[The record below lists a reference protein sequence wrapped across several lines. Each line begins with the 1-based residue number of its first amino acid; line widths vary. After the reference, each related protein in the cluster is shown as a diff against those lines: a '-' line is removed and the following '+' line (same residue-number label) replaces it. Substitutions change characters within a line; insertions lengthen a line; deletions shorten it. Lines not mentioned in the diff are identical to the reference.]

1 MALPPERDSSIPEE
15 TASLAR
21 KIRPKGSLVMTIRDT
36 FGPLFNDAQFA
47 RLFASTGQV
56 ALSPGRLALICVL
69 QTIEGLSDRQA
80 AEAVALR
87 IDWKYAL
94 DLPLDYPGF
103 CHTVLHDFR
112 ERLLLGGTEEQL
124 LNCMLQLAAEKGWL
138 DRRRQRTD
146 STHIL
151 AVTAALNRF
160 ELIHQTVHASLTEI
174 ATHSPEWLQNWV
186 PQSWYRDYAVSA
198 LARRWP
204 KTERERLALA
214 AQIGADGAMLLE
226 RLEAD
231 DAPVSLLQLQ
241 SVHILRLVWQQQ
253 YREESGKLLWRNA
266 SELPSASERLVSPY
280 ESEARTGAKRDLFWD
295 GYKVHLTETIT
306 TEAPQLIT
314 QVETAP
320 AYEADST
327 ALPRIQ
333 EGLRRADVTPEE
345 QVLDSGYVSAALIGQ
360 SRSKYGIDL
369 VGPVGADN
377 SWQAQSEDGLD
388 IAQFVID
395 WEARVAFG
403 PAGCVSSSWSQRRN
417 HRDGTQEVLIRFPA
431 SSCKGC
437 QLRERCTRSAEH
449 GRTLTVREQHIHE
462 ELLRARARQKSE
474 QFQSSYRQRA
484 GIEGTLSQ
492 GLRSFGLRRSRY
504 CGQAK
509 THLHNILVALAI
521 NLVRIVAWVQ
531 NIPRSTT
538 RLNPFAALA
547 PAPS

>member
-1 MALPPERDSSIPEE
+1 MALSLERDTSIPQE

-21 KIRPKGSLVMTIRDT
+21 KIRPQGSLVMTIRDT

-47 RLFASTGQV
+47 PLFTSQGQTG
-56 ALSPGRLALICVL
+56 LPPGRLALICVL
-69 QTIEGLSDRQA
+69 QTIEALSDRQA

-94 DLPLDYPGF
+94 DLPLDYAGF
-103 CHTVLHDFR
+103 SHTVLHDFR
-112 ERLLLGGTEEQL
+112 QRLLQGSAEEQL
-124 LNCMLQLAAEKGWL
+124 LTSLLALAGQKGWL
-138 DRRRQRTD
+138 DTRRQRTD

-160 ELIHQTVHASLTEI
+160 ELVHQSLHAALSEI
-174 ATHSPEWLQNWV
+174 ASHSPQWLQNWV
-186 PQSWYRDYAVSA
+186 PQSWYLDYAVA
-198 LARRWP
+198 AVGRRWP
-204 KTERERLALA
+204 KGQGERLALA
-214 AQIGADGAMLLE
+214 GQIGADGAMLLA

-231 DAPVSLLQLQ
+231 DAPSSLMQLQ
-241 SVHILRLVWQQQ
+241 SVEVLRQVWQQQ
-253 YREESGKLLWRNA
+253 YRLEADKLLWRSA
-266 SELPSASERLVSPY
+266 CELPSAEERLVSPY
-280 ESEARTGAKRDLFWD
+280 EREARTGAKRELFWD

-320 AYEADST
+320 ACEADST
-327 ALPRIQ
+327 ALLRIQ
-333 EGLRRADVTPEE
+333 EGLRRAGLTPNE
-345 QVLDSGYVSAALIGQ
+345 QVLDSGYVSASLIEQ
-360 SRSKYGIDL
+360 SRSDYGIDL
-369 VGPVGADN
+369 VGPVGADT
-377 SWQAQSEDGLD
+377 SWQAHSEDGLD
-388 IAQFVID
+388 VAQFVID
-395 WEARVAFG
+395 WEAKQAHG
-403 PAGCVSSSWSQRRN
+403 PAGCVSNSWSERHN
-417 HRDGTQEVLIRFPA
+417 HRTGIAEVLIRFPA
-431 SSCKGC
+431 SSCKDC
-437 QLRERCTRSAEH
+437 QLRARCTRSAEQ
-449 GRTLTVREQHIHE
+449 GRTLTLREQHIHE

-474 QFQSSYRQRA
+474 EFQSSYRQRA

-531 NIPRSTT
+531 NTPRSTT

-547 PAPS
+547 TAPS